1 MKKII
6 LSLTIIGVVA
16 AIAIGGTIAYFNDT
30 ETSTGNTFTAGAI
43 DLKIDNTSYYNGE
56 INEGLTWEQKD
67 LDEGDLFF
75 DFHDLKPGDW
85 GEDTIS
91 LIVDNNNAWACMD
104 FNLYNADDNGLIEP
118 EQKAGDITDG
128 PGRGEIQ
135 DYINF
140 VWWADDRDNVLEE
153 DEESSAVEMSLAE
166 MNALSLSLS
175 DSTGGFLLESPLE
188 GEETYYI
195 GKAWCFGDLVLNAVP
210 EDEGVDPTQNPGII
224 CDGSTVDNIPQSD
237 SVQGTL
243 SFRAVQ
249 SRNNGQFVCE
259 SLCDEISFL
268 SEDSFE
274 GVDPSTSTWST
285 GNSTKNLGQSS
296 WSLLGGGATVYGYK
310 NDQLHNLTHRG
321 VRGLGV
327 AGGEND
333 EVDDPEKIE
342 IEFSNPVYINEFEVR
357 SLFEESAGE
366 EEGDVELWNGG
377 IQVATYHL
385 TAEQS
390 GGNGVLST
398 FGTNQPVDKIVF
410 YVASGQ
416 NYTAESEF
424 AVAKLRVCPAPVQPD

>member
-1 MKKII
+1 MKKTII
-6 LSLTIIGVVA
+6 SLTIISVVTVL
-16 AIAIGGTIAYFNDT
+16 AIGGTIAYFNDT

-91 LIVDNNNAWACMD
+91 LIVDNNDAWACMD

-128 PGRGEIQ
+128 YGRGELQ

-140 VWWADDRDNVLEE
+140 VWWADDGDNVLEE
-153 DEESSAVEMSLAE
+153 DELSSVVNMSLAE
-166 MNALSLSLS
+166 MNVLSLSLS
-175 DSTGGFLLESPLE
+175 DSDEGFLAEGPLQ
-188 GEETYYI
+188 GLTKYYI
-195 GKAWCFGDLVLNAVP
+195 GKAWCFGDLTLIPQAQGDNKP
-210 EDEGVDPTQNPGII
+210 MMHPGII

-249 SRNNGQFVCE
+249 SRNNEQFVCE

-268 SEDSFE
+268 YEDLFE
-274 GVDPSTSTWST
+274 GVDPDTFIWST
-285 GNSTKNLGQSS
+285 GDSTINLSQSS
-296 WSLLGGGATVYGYK
+296 WSLLEGKATVSGYK

-321 VRGLGV
+321 LRGLGV
-327 AGGEND
+327 AGGEDD

-342 IEFSNPVYINEFEVR
+342 IVFSSPVYINEFEVR
-357 SLFEESAGE
+357 SLFEEATE
-366 EEGDVELWNGG
+366 EEGDVELYNG
-377 IQVATYHL
+377 ATLVKAYHL
-385 TAEQS
+385 TAEEAS
-390 GGNGVLST
+390 GNGVLST
-398 FGTNQPVDKIVF
+398 FGTNQPVDKIRF
-410 YVASGQ
+410 YVKGGET
-416 NYTAESEF
+416 YTSESEF
-424 AVAKLRVCPAPVQPD
+424 AVAKLRVCPAPVQSD